1 MPTRAYADLSK
12 EELVALLQA
21 GGPPEAEAEQRLSAT
36 QRELRNIKAA
46 LDEHS
51 IVAITNAS
59 GRITYVNEKFC
70 AISQYS
76 RDELLGQDH
85 RIINSRHHPK
95 EFFKDLWATIG
106 RGRVWHGEI
115 QNRAKDGSLY
125 WVDTTI
131 FPFVG
136 VDGKPTQYVA
146 IRTDITQRKADEAQ
160 LKQYAYDLAENNKE
174 LELRA
179 ITAMNAQRA
188 LAAAQAERE
197 QLERE
202 VREAGAKEQRRIGAD
217 LHDGLGQQ
225 LTAIEILCAG
235 LKADVA
241 GKPALA
247 KQVAQIGSMLR
258 ESIAQVRTLSRGLV
272 PVKDAPDALWASL
285 VELVQQTNSLGRA
298 ECKFVSP
305 KVVMLNNA
313 AAATQLYRIAQE
325 AVNNA
330 VKHSRAKKL
339 TVSLVQSDGVLE
351 LTIAD
356 NGRGLARTKQ
366 PGLGLQVMHH
376 RASVAGAELTIE
388 SLPRKG
394 TVVRCR
400 LPLRP

>member
-179 ITAMNAQRA
+179 ARGEEVFHTGRQGRDTRRQLGQRGIIGFA
-188 LAAAQAERE
+188 NEGAAHGEKYSRGRAPQPGRGKGILAARAFFATLRCSSHD
-197 QLERE
+197 LR
-202 VREAGAKEQRRIGAD
+202 AKWLGPALPRRR
-217 LHDGLGQQ
+217 HPGLSP
-225 LTAIEILCAG
+225 LV
-235 LKADVA
+235 VA
-241 GKPALA
+241 GGGA
-247 KQVAQIGSMLR
+247 
-258 ESIAQVRTLSRGLV
+258 
-272 PVKDAPDALWASL
+272 
-285 VELVQQTNSLGRA
+285 
-298 ECKFVSP
+298 VSDF
-305 KVVMLNNA
+305 
-313 AAATQLYRIAQE
+313 
-325 AVNNA
+325 
-330 VKHSRAKKL
+330 H
-339 TVSLVQSDGVLE
+339 
-351 LTIAD
+351 
-356 NGRGLARTKQ
+356 AR
-366 PGLGLQVMHH
+366 
-376 RASVAGAELTIE
+376 R
-388 SLPRKG
+388 
-394 TVVRCR
+394 R
-400 LPLRP
+400 L